1 MKNTELEDDINNL
14 YKQVEKYTAFK
25 WRLYRRNYWTN
36 VILIVV
42 SIVVS
47 VLVTVVGLCGKSE
60 LSPFLSALLTIIISL
75 QAAFNFSERAD
86 FYLNIHTEAK
96 ALRDNVKYKVKSQ
109 DDLFDSVDALGALR
123 KKASVELPKGKGM
136 KAIKT

>member
-1 MKNTELEDDINNL
+1 MENAGLKEDIDNL
-14 YKQVEKYTAFK
+14 YKQVEKYTAYK

-36 VILIVV
+36 VTLIIV

-47 VLVTVVGLCGKSE
+47 VSVTVIGLCGKSE
-60 LSPFLSALLTIIISL
+60 LSPYLGAFLTIIISL
-75 QAAFNFSERAD
+75 QTAFNFSERAD

-96 ALRDNVKYKVKSQ
+96 ALRDNVKYKIKSQ
-109 DDLFDSVDALGALR
+109 EDLFDSVDTLGALR
-123 KKASVELPKGKGM
+123 KKASIELPKGKGM

>member
-1 MKNTELEDDINNL
+1 GSSKSRKKSRLITKRMMTTTLKNAE
-14 YKQVEKYTAFK
+14 
-25 WRLYRRNYWTN
+25 
-36 VILIVV
+36 
-42 SIVVS
+42 
-47 VLVTVVGLCGKSE
+47 SE
-60 LSPFLSALLTIIISL
+60 LSPFLGALLTIIISL